1 MARKERK
8 QLVSGDE
15 RNVICDSF
23 RKLGSTEAG
32 VAQAANAEIAQ
43 AIALPLRQTLLS
55 GNILGNIFEPM
66 DFTSNPRVE
75 FPLDL
80 LTPGQEREYYAYVI
94 PGEGRIPERRVEA
107 DYLMVPTYQIGNSID
122 CTLRFVRDANWP
134 VIQRMIEILEAG
146 FVKKLNDDGWQTIL
160 AAAVDRNIVINDP
173 NATAG
178 QFTPRLVSLF
188 STFMRRNGGGNTGT
202 LNRSKLTDMYVSPE
216 ALMDVRAWTLDIVPD
231 AYRAGVFN
239 QGDSDTDNLN
249 LWGVGIHALDELGE
263 GQEYQNYFTTTLGGS
278 MASGDLEI
286 VVGLDLQRN
295 DSFVHPVREAL
306 QIFEDNT
313 VFRRGIF
320 SLFGRLEGGF
330 ACLDSRRT
338 LLASL

>member
-8 QLVSGDE
+8 QILATEDRG
-15 RNVICDSF
+15 VICDAF
-23 RKLGSTEAG
+23 RKLGSQEPG
-32 VAQAANAEIAQ
+32 VAQAANVEIAK
-43 AIALPLRQTLLS
+43 AIELPLRKTLLS

-66 DFTSNPRVE
+66 DFTDNPRVE

-80 LTPGQEREYYAYVI
+80 LTPGQEREFYAYVI

-122 CTLRFVRDANWP
+122 CTLRFLRDANWP
-134 VIQRMIEILEAG
+134 VIQRMIEVLEAG

-160 AAAVDRNIVINDP
+160 AAAVDRNIVVNDP

-178 QFTPRLVSLF
+178 QFTPRLVSLM

-202 LNRSKLTDMYVSPE
+202 LNRSRLTDIYVSPE

-231 AYRAGVFN
+231 AYRAGIFN
-239 QGDSDTDNLN
+239 QGGSDPDNLN

-263 GQEYQNYFTTTLGGS
+263 GQEYQNYFTNTLGGS

-286 VVGLDLQRN
+286 VIGLDLTSS
-295 DSFVHPVREAL
+295 DSFVHPIREAL
-306 QIFEDNT
+306 QIYEDNT

-320 SLFGRLEGGF
+320 SLFGKEECGF
-330 ACLDSRRT
+330 AVLDSRRV
-338 LLASL
+338 LLGSL